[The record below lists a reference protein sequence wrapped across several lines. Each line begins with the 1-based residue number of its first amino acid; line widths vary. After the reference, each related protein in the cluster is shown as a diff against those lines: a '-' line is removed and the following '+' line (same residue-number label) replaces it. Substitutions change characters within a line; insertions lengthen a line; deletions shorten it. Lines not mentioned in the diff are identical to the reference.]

1 MVRGLKTYKINF
13 KLKKSKRCFH
23 QRSLLVI
30 DFRSISVIATM
41 VAIAEIV
48 ATVVITRKQDG
59 IHMIAEIPTL
69 ATIAAIATES
79 YM

>member
-1 MVRGLKTYKINF
+1 M
-13 KLKKSKRCFH
+13 
-23 QRSLLVI
+23 
-30 DFRSISVIATM
+30 IATM

-48 ATVVITRKQDG
+48 ATVVITRKKDG

>member
-1 MVRGLKTYKINF
+1 
-13 KLKKSKRCFH
+13 
-23 QRSLLVI
+23 
-30 DFRSISVIATM
+30 M

-48 ATVVITRKQDG
+48 ATVVERKQDG

-79 YM
+79 YT

>member
-1 MVRGLKTYKINF
+1 M
-13 KLKKSKRCFH
+13 
-23 QRSLLVI
+23 
-30 DFRSISVIATM
+30 IATM

-59 IHMIAEIPTL
+59 IHMIAEIPIL